1 MERILRFPVLKVMT
15 LLVMGIIAV
24 YSVPLPPP
32 EVFGL
37 GLGWTHIFGHFSA
50 YLVLFV
56 LAYGVLHTALQ
67 PLKRGTC
74 KLIAFVWTFGF
85 SVLMECLQ
93 LLIPLRQFEV
103 EDIGLNLTGTMAG
116 LVAISVQQG
125 KWNCK

>member
-50 YLVLFV
+50 YLVRM
-56 LAYGVLHTALQ
+56 TASARLRVRSSMS
-67 PLKRGTC
+67 PRGT
-74 KLIAFVWTFGF
+74 AT
-85 SVLMECLQ
+85 SVASTSEMLTRRRCRRVSVQ
-93 LLIPLRQFEV
+93 VAPLRSQR
-103 EDIGLNLTGTMAG
+103 
-116 LVAISVQQG
+116 
-125 KWNCK
+125 